1 MSVLT
6 NCDKLLKVYTN
17 KCTNVFKDACN
28 NANKYLE
35 NGLFGVIYDDR
46 NPDTNLLDKW
56 KKEYPNMS
64 IYIISPLKKTVK
76 IDDKIHFSKMMSES
90 LYTPE
95 CYLSKLE
102 VCDKD
107 ALYFVKTRGGTGGKN
122 VNIYSY
128 DELQDLDIKF
138 NNSIIQK
145 CCFKN
150 PDLYNNRNYKIRQ
163 LALIHNKDVYLHK
176 ESWFSI
182 SEIDYNDEN
191 ILNRRFKYVINQ
203 RKDVKFE
210 LSHKLTNFS
219 LIFENIKLAINDFKK
234 YYKDDIN
241 NFESNEYSILGFDFV
256 VNDNKDIQ
264 IIEINHRPYFLHP
277 LNVREICDIGF
288 IKDMII
294 LLANKNLENTKFI
307 KI

>member
-163 LALIHNKDVYLHK
+163 LVLIHNKELYLHK
-176 ESWFSI
+176 ESFFSL
-182 SEIDYNDEN
+182 SEIDFNDEN

-210 LSHKLTNFS
+210 LSHKLKDFS
-219 LIFENIKLAINDFKK
+219 LIFENIKLAVKDIKK
-234 YYKDDIN
+234 YYIN
-241 NFESNEYSILGFDFV
+241 EINSLESNEYTVLGLDLV
-256 VNDNKDIQ
+256 VDINKNVK
-264 IIEINHRPYFLHP
+264 IIEINHRSNYNHP
-277 LNVREICDIGF
+277 KNVCKYCDVEF
-288 IKDMII
+288 MKDMII
-294 LLANKNLENTKFI
+294 LLAKKNIENTKFI
-307 KI
+307 KL

>member
-1 MSVLT
+1 MSILI

-17 KCTNVFKDACN
+17 KNVCVFESGSKKAY
-28 NANKYLE
+28 KYLQ
-35 NGLFGVIYDDR
+35 NGLFGIIFDDYNPNIDVI
-46 NPDTNLLDKW
+46 NNFKN
-56 KKEYPNMS
+56 EYPNMT
-64 IYIISPLKKTVK
+64 IYKITPLKKTLK
-76 IDDKIHFSKMMSES
+76 IDDKFYFSNVMSES
-90 LYTPE
+90 SYTPK
-95 CYLSKLE
+95 CYKSKLE
-102 VCDKD
+102 VDDKD
-107 ALYFVKTRGGTGGKN
+107 ALYFIKDRGGTGGRKVHIFTYNELLEEDINFRKN
-122 VNIYSY
+122 VV
-128 DELQDLDIKF
+128 
-138 NNSIIQK
+138 QK
-145 CCFKN
+145 CCFNN

-191 ILNRRFKYVINQ
+191 VLNRRFKYVINQ

-210 LSHKLTNFS
+210 LSHKLTDFS

-234 YYKDDIN
+234 YYKDDIY
-241 NFESNEYSILGFDFV
+241 NFEPNEYSILGFDFV
-256 VNDNKDIQ
+256 VNDKKDIQ
-264 IIEINHRPYFLHP
+264 IIEINHRPCFLHP